1 MSDVNN
7 AMKDLDMPIE
17 LLGSLLNDPT
27 TLKLPDPELV
37 NYYYYENRRM
47 IWMDVSVDVSV
58 LEYIRLITRWNI
70 EDLGLPNEQRKPIKL
85 LLFNYGGNFDLEW
98 ALIDAIETS
107 KTPVWTINMGIC
119 ASAAADIFMAGKNRL
134 MMPNAKLMIHQG
146 AAGFEGDAQKVF
158 DQTKNYKAQLDK
170 IKKFTLDHTE
180 IPLKTFNKYIN
191 NDWWLTTEE
200 CLKYRVC
207 DAVIDSLDDVI

>member
-1 MSDVNN
+1 
-7 AMKDLDMPIE
+7 
-17 LLGSLLNDPT
+17 
-27 TLKLPDPELV
+27 
-37 NYYYYENRRM
+37 M

-58 LEYIRLITRWNI
+58 LEYIRLIARWNI
-70 EDLGLPNEQRKPIKL
+70 EDLGIPSEQRKPIKL

-107 KTPVWTINMGIC
+107 KTPIWTINMGIC

-180 IPLKTFNKYIN
+180 IPPKTFNKYIN
-191 NDWWLTTEE
+191 NDWWLTAEE
-200 CLKYRVC
+200 CLKYKVC
-207 DAVIDSLDDVI
+207 DAIIKSLDDILTEMIDDTV